1 MSYAIS
7 AALQAALYERLSA
20 TIAVPVHDAAPDA
33 TTGTWVLIGPEEVR
47 DRSDGSGTGAEHRL
61 VISVLSD
68 AEGFLQAKTIAAGIS
83 DALVAPLGLG
93 RGRVVSQ
100 AFERASAKRL
110 DAGRVRRID
119 LTFKVRVEDI
129 QQEL

>member
-7 AALQAALYERLSA
+7 AALQAALYERLA
-20 TIAVPVHDAAPDA
+20 GTVGVPVHDAAPDA

-47 DRSDGSGTGAEHRL
+47 DRSDGSGAGAEHRL

-83 DALVAPLGLG
+83 DALVSPLGLG

-100 AFERASAKRL
+100 VFERASAKRL

-119 LTFKVRVEDI
+119 LTFRVRVEDI
-129 QQEL
+129 QQEY